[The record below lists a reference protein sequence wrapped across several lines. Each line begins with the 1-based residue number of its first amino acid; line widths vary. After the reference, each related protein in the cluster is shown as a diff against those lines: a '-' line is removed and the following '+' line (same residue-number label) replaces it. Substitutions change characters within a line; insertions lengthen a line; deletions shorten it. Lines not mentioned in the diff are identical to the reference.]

1 MRLLTSVAL
10 ALALMAPHTAKAS
23 GRPPQPRR
31 EAFASEAGDPPL
43 VAAALHDLGR
53 GNFTGQ
59 RGPWC
64 AFAVSAW
71 LQRIGLPP
79 LPGGMASSALRYG
92 PHVAP
97 RPGVLAVSW
106 RHVGIVERVD
116 GPWLITIS
124 GNWGNRVRRARCR
137 RGRSPRL
144 SKSERRI

>member
-1 MRLLTSVAL
+1 MRILAHICLAVAL
-10 ALALMAPHTAKAS
+10 VVSHGVKAS
-23 GRPPQPRR
+23 GRTPPARR
-31 EAFASEAGDPPL
+31 PAVEAETGEPAL
-43 VAAALHDLGR
+43 VRAAVHDLGR

-116 GPWLITIS
+116 GPWLITLN
-124 GNWGNRVRRARCR
+124 GNWGNRVRRARVPAR
-137 RGRSPRL
+137 AFAAFVEVRT
-144 SKSERRI
+144 